1 MKETAFADAAGLAAA
16 LHGRSIVLIGMM
28 GAGKTSVGKRLAHR
42 LGLPFVDAD
51 VEIEAGAQM
60 TIPEIFERFG
70 EAYFR
75 KGERKVIARLLG
87 EGQKVLATGGGA
99 FLDEATRRRVA
110 ECAVSIWLK
119 PDFEVLLRR
128 VRKRSNRPL
137 LHTADPEATL
147 RSLLEERSPTYAL
160 ADMTIESH
168 EGPHDAVVETIL
180 ARLSLSAG
188 SPGAEAASDAAPR
201 RVEVALGARAYTIL
215 IGGGLV
221 EDAGAHIARLAPGAQ
236 CAVVTDETVAAL
248 HLEKLTRSLEQAGVK
263 SSVIVRPPGEATKS
277 YAEFARVS
285 DALLGAHIERGDIV
299 VAFGGGVIGDLAG
312 FCAACLR
319 RGVRFVQM
327 PTTLLAQVDSSV
339 GGKTAINSPAGKNL
353 IGAFHQPSLVL
364 ADTNVL
370 DTLSERDFRAG
381 YAEIVK
387 YGLIGDRGFFD
398 WLETRWREVFSGGP
412 ARLEAIAAS
421 CAAKAR
427 VVAADETERGERA
440 LLNLGHTFGHAFER
454 LTRFDGAR
462 LVHGEGVAIGM
473 ACAFRFSREL
483 DLCSGQDAVRVENH
497 LKAVGL
503 PTRIAEIPGLEAD
516 PQAILTAM
524 RQDKKV
530 ERGRL
535 TFILARGVGESFI
548 AKDVSE
554 ADALRF
560 LQRDMALG

>member
-1 MKETAFADAAGLAAA
+1 
-16 LHGRSIVLIGMM
+16 
-28 GAGKTSVGKRLAHR
+28 
-42 LGLPFVDAD
+42 
-51 VEIEAGAQM
+51 
-60 TIPEIFERFG
+60 
-70 EAYFR
+70 
-75 KGERKVIARLLG
+75 
-87 EGQKVLATGGGA
+87 
-99 FLDEATRRRVA
+99 
-110 ECAVSIWLK
+110 
-119 PDFEVLLRR
+119 LLRR
-128 VRKRSNRPL
+128 VRKRANRPL
-137 LHTADPEATL
+137 LRTADPEATL
-147 RSLLEERSPTYAL
+147 RRLLDERSPTYAL

-168 EGPHDAVVETIL
+168 DGPHDSVVDAIL
-180 ARLSLSAG
+180 AGLRRRVASPRDKAA
-188 SPGAEAASDAAPR
+188 SPGGPALREVD
-201 RVEVALGARAYTIL
+201 VALGARAYKIL
-215 IGGGLV
+215 IGDGLV
-221 EDAGAHIARLAPGAQ
+221 EAAGEHIGRLAPGAQ

-248 HLEKLTRSLEQAGVK
+248 HLEKLTRSLARAGLK
-263 SSVIVRPPGEATKS
+263 TAVIVCPPGEATKS

-285 DALLGAHIERGDIV
+285 DALIGAHIERRDIV

-364 ADTNVL
+364 ADTGVL
-370 DTLSERDFRAG
+370 DTLSPREFRAG
-381 YAEIVK
+381 YAETVK
-387 YGLIGDRGFFD
+387 YGLIGDRDFFD

-412 ARLEAIAAS
+412 ARLDAIAAS

-427 VVAADETERGERA
+427 VVAADETEQGERA

-454 LTRFDGAR
+454 LTRYDGAR

-483 DLCSGQDAVRVENH
+483 GLCSGQDAVRVETH
-497 LKAVGL
+497 LKAIGL

-516 PQAILTAM
+516 AQAILAAM

-535 TFILARGVGESFI
+535 TFILVKGIGESFV

-554 ADALRF
+554 AQTLGF
-560 LQRDMALG
+560 LEREIALG